1 MGKIINNSYIPS
13 EDELDALAAKNA
25 NAKVRLDLLQ
35 RAEAIQARIDKAI
48 RINKRED
55 KRLPRYYDY
64 NFNGSLR
71 NRR

>member
-13 EDELDALAAKNA
+13 EDELDALAKKNA
-25 NAKVRLDLLQ
+25 NAEVRLDLLQ
-35 RAEAIQARIDKAI
+35 RTEEIQDRINKAT

-64 NFNGSLR
+64 NFNGTLR
-71 NRR
+71 TKK